1 VVLPQLTAAALRT
14 TLERRRA
21 ALKNAPLASV
31 IVAAD
36 AATPVHE
43 IDQLQQAMQPIPV
56 LVYTDTRETFVAQ
69 LAVQKALWMAQA
81 HGPKQPACGQ

>member
-1 VVLPQLTAAALRT
+1 
-14 TLERRRA
+14 
-21 ALKNAPLASV
+21 
-31 IVAAD
+31 
-36 AATPVHE
+36 
-43 IDQLQQAMQPIPV
+43 MQPIPV